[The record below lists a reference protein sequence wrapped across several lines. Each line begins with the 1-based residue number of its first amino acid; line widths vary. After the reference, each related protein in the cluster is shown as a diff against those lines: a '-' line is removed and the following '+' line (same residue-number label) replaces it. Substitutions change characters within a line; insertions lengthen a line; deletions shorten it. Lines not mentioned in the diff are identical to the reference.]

1 MELNLAKRI
10 EPIPRA
16 EGSLL
21 EDALRKWPEPSA
33 IDRLLF
39 KVHAPNFLKE
49 VWARRHYKAIFDSFQ
64 SYPMTKS
71 QRRASVSFSKETLV
85 VAGAGSGKTAL
96 LLARAKYL
104 LQSKR
109 SATGEVL
116 LVSFNKDAVDEILTR
131 SKYLNLKIAAR
142 TFNALG
148 NDIANSGKNKKPV
161 LFTSKGETEN
171 FLEKALNS
179 KISPE
184 TRAELAKYF
193 SSEMVPFKRYD
204 DFDDLSEYVAYVRG
218 SIPTTLQNER
228 VKSHGEWMIANYLFC
243 NNIPY
248 KYEEVYR
255 AGTEEDFHQPDFT
268 VEAVSGKTI
277 YVEYFGID
285 KYGNTAP
292 GIDSKAYNDSITWK
306 RAVHKRNNTKL
317 IQLTFEDLKNRTLLS
332 KLRKDLLSLNVEFK
346 PKTYEEVLVRANS
359 LGYQTRFLSTSKAF
373 LERARA
379 NNDKTADLFLKA
391 GKDPRSISFLRVF
404 DTLRSS
410 YEEELRNQG
419 GIDFADQIHLAIAA
433 LKNPDVPFF
442 HSQLLVDEF
451 QDISK
456 DRMALLDA
464 IRAKKPDLEITYVG
478 DDWQAINRF
487 AGSDVDIMK
496 RLSKRDFNRKVI
508 ALSDTFRLPQS
519 LANFSSRFISKN
531 PLQIK
536 KRIIGRPDQGHTSLF
551 VHWDT
556 SQNDPIN
563 NLKHV
568 IKLIGPDSSDPTK
581 KLQIL
586 SRYSHNKPEMFQVKP
601 LWAGP
606 IEIRTIHSAKGLE
619 AHYVIVMDV
628 VQDYFGFPSTIED
641 DPVLALVKPSEENY
655 EFAEERRVFYVALTR
670 AKIAC
675 HLISPIELPSLFTTE
690 LLKDGVGKHLG
701 LDESK
706 NRVCPLCKSG
716 RLYTAKNGSG
726 KFCSNTPLCS
736 FRVPTCS
743 DCHKAVEVTSVKPIK
758 YECEQ
763 HPKNIF
769 RKCPSCSWGVLIDV
783 PKRDGS
789 GVFQSCHSWSTTKC
803 VGPNRW
809 VQKPGRRST

>member
-1 MELNLAKRI
+1 MARTI
-10 EPIPRA
+10 EPTPEIEPSHI
-16 EGSLL
+16 E
-21 EDALRKWPEPSA
+21 EALSKWPQPSS
-33 IDRLLF
+33 IDRLLV
-39 KVHAPNFLKE
+39 KAHAPNFVKE

-64 SYPMTKS
+64 AYPMTKS
-71 QRRASVSFSKETLV
+71 QRRASVSFSHETLV

-109 SATGEVL
+109 SSTGEVL

-131 SKYLNLKIAAR
+131 SKELNLKIAAR

-148 NDIANSGKNKKPV
+148 NDIANSGKNRKPV
-161 LFTSKGETEN
+161 LFTSKGETEK
-171 FLEKALNS
+171 FLENALDS

-184 TRAELAKYF
+184 TRTELAKYF

-243 NNIPY
+243 NNISY

-268 VEAVSGKTI
+268 VQAASGKSI
-277 YVEYFGID
+277 FIEYFGID
-285 KYGNTAP
+285 KHGNTAP
-292 GIDSKAYNDSITWK
+292 GIDSKVYNDSIAWK
-306 RAVHKRNNTKL
+306 RAVHTRNNTKL
-317 IQLTFEDLKNRTLLS
+317 VQLTFEDLKNRTLLS
-332 KLRKDLLSLNVEFK
+332 KLRRDLLSLNVEFL
-346 PKTYEEVLVRANS
+346 PKSYEEVLITANS

-404 DTLRSS
+404 ETLRSS

-433 LKNPDVPFF
+433 LKNPDVPFS

-478 DDWQAINRF
+478 DDWQAINRC

-496 RLSKRDFNRKVI
+496 RLSKRDFKRKVI

-551 VHWDT
+551 IHWDT

-563 NLKHV
+563 NLKLV
-568 IKLIGPDSSDPTK
+568 IKQIGPDSSDPTK

-586 SRYSHNKPEMFQVKP
+586 SRYSHNKPEMFQVKS

-641 DPVLALVKPSEENY
+641 DPVLALVKPSEENFEY
-655 EFAEERRVFYVALTR
+655 AEERRVFYVALTR

-701 LDESK
+701 LDDSK

-716 RLYTAKNGSG
+716 RLYAAKNGTG

-736 FRVPTCS
+736 FRAPTCLE
-743 DCHKAVEVTSVKPIK
+743 CHKAVEVTTVKPIK
-758 YECEQ
+758 YECEE
-763 HPKNIF
+763 HPTNTF

-783 PKRDGS
+783 LKKDGS
-789 GVFQSCHSWSTTKC
+789 GFFESCHSWSTTKC

-809 VQKPGRRST
+809 AQKSKRRGV

>member
-1 MELNLAKRI
+1 MKRI
-10 EPIPRA
+10 ESASNDEPSSF
-16 EGSLL
+16 E
-21 EDALRKWPEPSA
+21 EALSKWPQPN
-33 IDRLLF
+33 IVDRLLP
-39 KVHAPNFLKE
+39 KVHAPNFVKE
-49 VWARRHYKAIFDSFQ
+49 VWARRHYKALFDSFQ
-64 SYPMTKS
+64 AYPLTKS
-71 QRRASVSFSKETLV
+71 QRKASVSFSRETLV

-109 SATGEVL
+109 SAIGEVL
-116 LVSFNKDAVDEILTR
+116 LVSFNKDAVEEILTR
-131 SKYLNLKIAAR
+131 SKELNLKIAAR

-148 NDIANSGKNKKPV
+148 NDIANSGKNRKPV
-161 LFTSKGETEN
+161 LFTSKGETEK
-171 FLEKALNS
+171 FLENALNS
-179 KISPE
+179 KISSE
-184 TRAELAKYF
+184 TRTELAKYF

-204 DFDDLSEYVAYVRG
+204 DFDNLSEYVAYVRG
-218 SIPTTLQNER
+218 SIPITLQNER

-243 NNIPY
+243 NNISY
-248 KYEEVYR
+248 KYEDVYR
-255 AGTEEDFHQPDFT
+255 EGAEEDIHQPDFT
-268 VEAVSGKTI
+268 VQASDGKLI
-277 YVEYFGID
+277 YIEYFGID
-285 KYGNTAP
+285 KYGITAP
-292 GIDSKAYNDSITWK
+292 GIDSKVYNDSIIWK
-306 RAVHKRNNTKL
+306 REVHKRNNTKL
-317 IQLTFEDLKNRTLLS
+317 VQLTFEDLKTRTLLS
-332 KLRKDLLSLNVEFK
+332 KLRKELLSLNVHFK
-346 PKTYEEVLVRANS
+346 PKTYEEVLLRANS
-359 LGYQTRFLSTSKAF
+359 LGYQSRFLSTSKAF

-379 NNDKTADLFLKA
+379 NNDKTADLFLRA
-391 GKDPRSISFLRVF
+391 GEDPRSISFLRVF
-404 DTLRSS
+404 ETLRSS
-410 YEEELRNQG
+410 YEEELRNKG

-433 LKNPDVPFF
+433 LRNTDIPFT

-456 DRMALLDA
+456 DRMSLLDA
-464 IRAKKPDLEITYVG
+464 IRSKKPELEITYVG

-496 RLSKRDFNRKVI
+496 RLSKRDFQRKVI

-536 KRIIGRPDQGHTSLF
+536 KRIIGRPDQGHTSLYI
-551 VHWDT
+551 HWDT

-568 IKLIGPDSSDPTK
+568 IRQIGSDASDPSK

-641 DPVLALVKPSEENY
+641 DPVLALVKPSEEDY
-655 EFAEERRVFYVALTR
+655 EFSEERRVFYVALTR

-690 LLKDGVGKHLG
+690 LLKDGVGTHLG
-701 LDESK
+701 LDDSK

-716 RLYTAKNGSG
+716 RLYAAKNGSG
-726 KFCSNTPLCS
+726 KVCSNTPLCS
-736 FRVPTCS
+736 FRAPTCL
-743 DCHKAVEVTSVKPIK
+743 DCNKAVEVIAVKPIR
-758 YECEQ
+758 YECEE

-789 GVFQSCHSWSTTKC
+789 GFFQSCHSWSTTKC

-809 VQKPGRRST
+809 VQKPGRRRV

>member
-1 MELNLAKRI
+1 
-10 EPIPRA
+10 
-16 EGSLL
+16 
-21 EDALRKWPEPSA
+21 
-33 IDRLLF
+33 
-39 KVHAPNFLKE
+39 LKE
-49 VWARRHYKAIFDSFQ
+49 IWAKRHYKAIFDSFQ
-64 SYPMTKS
+64 AYPMTKS
-71 QRRASVSFSKETLV
+71 QRRASVSFSQETLV

-116 LVSFNKDAVDEILTR
+116 LVSFNKDAVEEILTR
-131 SKYLNLKIAAR
+131 SKELDLKIAAR

-148 NDIANSGKNKKPV
+148 NDIANSGKNKKKV
-161 LFTSKGETEN
+161 LFSDKGSTEK
-171 FLEKALNS
+171 FLEDALNS
-179 KISPE
+179 KMSPE
-184 TRAELAKYF
+184 TRTELAKYF
-193 SSEMVPFKRYD
+193 SSEMVPFKQYE

-243 NNIPY
+243 NNIAY
-248 KYEEVYR
+248 TYEEVYR
-255 AGTEEDFHQPDFT
+255 AGTEGDFHQPDFT
-268 VEAVSGKTI
+268 IQGVSGEAI
-277 YVEYFGID
+277 YIEYFGID
-285 KYGNTAP
+285 KNGSTAP
-292 GIDSKAYNDSITWK
+292 GIDAKAYNESIKWK
-306 RAVHKRNNTKL
+306 LEVHNRNKTK
-317 IQLTFEDLKNRTLLS
+317 IVQLTFEDLKNRTLLS
-332 KLRKDLLSLNVEFK
+332 KLRKELLSLKVGFN
-346 PKTYEEVLVRANS
+346 PKSYEEVLTKANS
-359 LGYQTRFLSTSKAF
+359 LGYQSRFLSTSKAF

-379 NNDKTADLFLKA
+379 NDDKTGDLFVKA

-404 DTLRSS
+404 ETLRSS
-410 YEEELRNQG
+410 YELELRIQN
-419 GIDFADQIHLAIAA
+419 GIDFADQIHLAISA
-433 LKNPDVPFF
+433 LKNPDVPFI

-456 DRMALLDA
+456 DRMALLNA
-464 IRAKKPDLEITYVG
+464 IRAKKPNLEITYVG

-496 RLSKRDFNRKVI
+496 RLSRKDMHRKVI

-519 LANFSSRFISKN
+519 LASFSSQFISKN

-536 KRIIGRPDQGHTSLF
+536 KRIVGRPDQDRASLF
-551 VHWDT
+551 IHWNT

-563 NLKHV
+563 NLKLV
-568 IKLIGPDSSDPTK
+568 IEEIGEAAYDSSK

-586 SRYSHNKPEMFQVKP
+586 SRYGHNKPELFQVKP

-619 AHYVIVMDV
+619 ADYVIVMDV
-628 VQDYFGFPSTIED
+628 VQDYYGFPSTIED
-641 DPVLALVKPSEENY
+641 DPVLALVKPSEENF

-690 LLKDGVGKHLG
+690 LLKDNVGEHLG
-701 LDESK
+701 LDES
-706 NRVCPLCKSG
+706 NRVCPLCNSG

-736 FRVPTCS
+736 FRAPSCT
-743 DCHKAVEVTSVKPIK
+743 DCHQAVEVMAVKPIK
-758 YECEQ
+758 YQCQ
-763 HPKNIF
+763 RHPKNIY

-783 PKRDGS
+783 PKKDGS
-789 GVFQSCHSWSTTKC
+789 GVFQSCHSWATTKC

-809 VQKPGRRST
+809 VKSQRSAIYKRRK

>member
-1 MELNLAKRI
+1 MAKRI
-10 EPIPRA
+10 EPTP
-16 EGSLL
+16 EVDPSLV
-21 EDALRKWPEPSA
+21 EEALSKWPQQSS

-39 KVHAPNFLKE
+39 KAHAPNFVKE

-64 SYPMTKS
+64 DYPMTKS
-71 QRRASVSFSKETLV
+71 QRKASVSFSRETLV

-116 LVSFNKDAVDEILTR
+116 LVSFNKDAIDEILTR
-131 SKYLNLKIAAR
+131 SKKLNLKIAAR

-148 NDIANSGKNKKPV
+148 NDIANSGKNRKPV
-161 LFTSKGETEN
+161 LFTSKGDTEK
-171 FLEKALNS
+171 FLEEALNS

-184 TRAELAKYF
+184 TRTELAKYF
-193 SSEMVPFKRYD
+193 SSEMVPFKRYE

-218 SIPTTLQNER
+218 SIPITLQNER

-268 VEAVSGKTI
+268 VQAVSGKTI
-277 YVEYFGID
+277 FIEYFGID
-285 KYGNTAP
+285 KHGNTAP
-292 GIDSKAYNDSITWK
+292 GIDSKVYNDSITWK

-317 IQLTFEDLKNRTLLS
+317 VQLTFEDLKNRTLLS
-332 KLRKDLLSLNVEFK
+332 KLRKDLLLLNVEFK
-346 PKTYEEVLVRANS
+346 PKTYEEVLIKANS
-359 LGYQTRFLSTSKAF
+359 LGYQSRFLSTSKAF

-379 NNDKTADLFLKA
+379 NNDKTSDLYFKA

-404 DTLRSS
+404 ETLRSS
-410 YEEELRNQG
+410 YEEELSNQG

-433 LKNPDVPFF
+433 LKNPDVAFA

-456 DRMALLDA
+456 DRMALLNA

-496 RLSKRDFNRKVI
+496 RLSKRNFHRKVI
-508 ALSDTFRLPQS
+508 ALSDTFRLPQT
-519 LANFSSRFISKN
+519 LANFSSQFISKN

-536 KRIIGRPDQGHTSLF
+536 KRIIGRPDHGHTSLF
-551 VHWDT
+551 IHWDT

-568 IKLIGPDSSDPTK
+568 IKQIGPDSSDPSK

-586 SRYSHNKPEMFQVKP
+586 SRYGHNKPEMFQVKS
-601 LWAGP
+601 LWTGP

-628 VQDYFGFPSTIED
+628 VQDYFGFPSMIET
-641 DPVLALVKPSEENY
+641 DPVMALVKPLEESF

-690 LLKDGVGKHLG
+690 LLKDDVGKHLG

-706 NRVCPLCKSG
+706 NRVCPLCNSG

-736 FRVPTCS
+736 FRAPICL
-743 DCHKAVEVTSVKPIK
+743 DCHKAVEVTSVNPIK
-758 YECEQ
+758 YECED
-763 HPKNIF
+763 HPKNIY

-809 VQKPGRRST
+809 LQKPRRRSA

>member
-1 MELNLAKRI
+1 M
-10 EPIPRA
+10 
-16 EGSLL
+16 
-21 EDALRKWPEPSA
+21 
-33 IDRLLF
+33 
-39 KVHAPNFLKE
+39 KE
-49 VWARRHYKAIFDSFQ
+49 VWAKRHYKDIFDSFQ
-64 SYPMTKS
+64 AYPMTKS
-71 QRRASVSFSKETLV
+71 QRKASVSFSRETLV

-116 LVSFNKDAVDEILTR
+116 LVSFNKDAVEEILIR
-131 SKYLNLKIAAR
+131 SKELKLKIAAR

-148 NDIANSGKNKKPV
+148 NDIANSGKNKKKV
-161 LFTSKGETEN
+161 LFTDEGSIEK
-171 FLEKALNS
+171 FLDNALNS

-184 TRAELAKYF
+184 TRTELAKYF
-193 SSEMVPFKRYD
+193 SSEMVPFKRYE
-204 DFDDLSEYVAYVRG
+204 DFDNLSEYVAYVRG
-218 SIPTTLQNER
+218 SIPTTLQDDR

-243 NNIPY
+243 NNISY
-248 KYEEVYR
+248 AYEEVYR
-255 AGTEEDFHQPDFT
+255 TGTESDFHKPDFT
-268 VEAVSGKTI
+268 IPGVSGQAI
-277 YVEYFGID
+277 YIEYFGID
-285 KYGNTAP
+285 KNGSTAP
-292 GIDSKAYNDSITWK
+292 GIDVKAYNESIIWK
-306 RAVHKRNNTKL
+306 RAVHNRNNTKL
-317 IQLTFEDLKNRTLLS
+317 VELTFEDLKNRTLLS
-332 KLRKDLLSLNVEFK
+332 KLRKELLSLNVEFK
-346 PKTYEEVLVRANS
+346 PKSYEEVLTRANT
-359 LGYQTRFLSTSKAF
+359 LGYQSRFLSTSKAF

-379 NNDKTADLFLKA
+379 NDDKTVDLFLKA

-404 DTLRSS
+404 ETLRSS
-410 YEEELRNQG
+410 YEQELRNQN
-419 GIDFADQIHLAIAA
+419 GIDFADQIHLAISA
-433 LKNPDVPFF
+433 LNNPDVPFV

-464 IRAKKPDLEITYVG
+464 IRAKKPNLEITYVG

-496 RLSKRDFNRKVI
+496 RLSRRDLHRKVI

-519 LANFSSRFISKN
+519 LANFSSQFISKN

-536 KRIIGRPDQGHTSLF
+536 KHIVGRPDRDRVSLF
-551 VHWDT
+551 IHWNT

-563 NLKHV
+563 NLKLV
-568 IKLIGPDSSDPTK
+568 IKEIGKDAYDSNK

-586 SRYSHNKPEMFQVKP
+586 SRYGRNKPDMYQVRK
-601 LWAGP
+601 LWSGP

-619 AHYVIVMDV
+619 ADYVVVMDV

-641 DPVLALVKPSEENY
+641 DPVLALVKPSKEKF

-690 LLKDGVGKHLG
+690 LLKDNVGEHLG
-701 LDESK
+701 LDES
-706 NRVCPLCKSG
+706 NRVCPLCNSG
-716 RLYTAKNGSG
+716 RLYTAKSGNG

-736 FRVPTCS
+736 FRAPVCL
-743 DCHKAVEVTSVKPIK
+743 DCHQAVDVIAVKPIK
-758 YECEQ
+758 YQCKD
-763 HPKNIF
+763 HPKNVYS
-769 RKCPSCSWGVLIDV
+769 KCPSCSWGVLIEV
-783 PKRDGS
+783 PKKDGS

-809 VQKPGRRST
+809 VKSQWGGISKRSR

>member
-1 MELNLAKRI
+1 
-10 EPIPRA
+10 
-16 EGSLL
+16 
-21 EDALRKWPEPSA
+21 
-33 IDRLLF
+33 
-39 KVHAPNFLKE
+39 LKE
-49 VWARRHYKAIFDSFQ
+49 AWAKRHYKAIFDSFQ
-64 SYPMTKS
+64 AYPMTKS
-71 QRRASVSFSKETLV
+71 QRKASVSFSRETLV

-104 LQSKR
+104 LQSNR

-116 LVSFNKDAVDEILTR
+116 LVSFNKDAVKEILTR
-131 SKYLNLKIAAR
+131 SKELKLKIAAR

-148 NDIANSGKNKKPV
+148 NDIANSGKNKKKV
-161 LFTSKGETEN
+161 LFTDEGSIEK
-171 FLEKALNS
+171 FLDNALNS

-184 TRAELAKYF
+184 TRTELAKYF
-193 SSEMVPFKRYD
+193 SSEMVPFKRYE

-218 SIPTTLQNER
+218 SIPTTLQDDR

-243 NNIPY
+243 NNISY
-248 KYEEVYR
+248 TYEEVYR
-255 AGTEEDFHQPDFT
+255 TGTESDFHKPDFT
-268 VEAVSGKTI
+268 IPGVSGQAI
-277 YVEYFGID
+277 YIEYFGID
-285 KYGNTAP
+285 KNGSTAP
-292 GIDSKAYNDSITWK
+292 GIDAKAYNESIIWK
-306 RAVHKRNNTKL
+306 RAVHNRNNTKL
-317 IQLTFEDLKNRTLLS
+317 VELTFEDLKNRTLLS
-332 KLRKDLLSLNVEFK
+332 KLRKELLSLNVEFK
-346 PKTYEEVLVRANS
+346 PKSYEEVLTRANT
-359 LGYQTRFLSTSKAF
+359 LGYQSRFLSTSKAF

-379 NNDKTADLFLKA
+379 NDDKTVDLFLKA

-404 DTLRSS
+404 ETLRSS
-410 YEEELRNQG
+410 YEQELRNQN
-419 GIDFADQIHLAIAA
+419 GIDFADQIHLAISA
-433 LKNPDVPFF
+433 LNNPDVPFV
-442 HSQLLVDEF
+442 HSQIVVDEF

-464 IRAKKPDLEITYVG
+464 IRAKKPNLEITYVG

-496 RLSKRDFNRKVI
+496 RLSRRDLHRKVI

-519 LANFSSRFISKN
+519 LANFSSQFISKN

-536 KRIIGRPDQGHTSLF
+536 KRIVGRPDRDRASLF
-551 VHWDT
+551 IHWNT

-563 NLKHV
+563 NLKLV
-568 IKLIGPDSSDPTK
+568 IKEIGEDAYDSNK

-586 SRYSHNKPEMFQVKP
+586 SRYGRNKPDMYQVRK
-601 LWAGP
+601 LWSGP

-619 AHYVIVMDV
+619 ADYVVVMDV

-641 DPVLALVKPSEENY
+641 DPVLALVKPSKEKF

-690 LLKDGVGKHLG
+690 LLKDNVGEHLG
-701 LDESK
+701 LDES
-706 NRVCPLCKSG
+706 NRVCPLCNSG
-716 RLYTAKNGSG
+716 RLYTAKSGNG

-736 FRVPTCS
+736 FRAPVCL
-743 DCHKAVEVTSVKPIK
+743 DCHQAVDVIAVKPIK
-758 YECEQ
+758 YQCKD
-763 HPKNIF
+763 HPKNIYS
-769 RKCPSCSWGVLIDV
+769 KCPSCSWGVLIEV
-783 PKRDGS
+783 PKKDGS

-809 VQKPGRRST
+809 VKSQWGGVSKRSR

>member
-1 MELNLAKRI
+1 LAKSI
-10 EPIPRA
+10 EPSPSA
-16 EGSLL
+16 SQSLT
-21 EDALRKWPEPSA
+21 EDALSNWPQASA
-33 IDRLLF
+33 VDRFLY
-39 KVHAPNFLKE
+39 KAHAPNFVKE
-49 VWARRHYKAIFDSFQ
+49 IWARHHYKAIFDSFQ
-64 SYPMTKS
+64 AYPMTKS
-71 QRRASVSFSKETLV
+71 QRKASVSFSRETLV

-109 SATGEVL
+109 SGIGEVL
-116 LVSFNKDAVDEILTR
+116 LISFNKDAVDEILVR
-131 SKYLNLKIAAR
+131 SKELNLKIVAR

-161 LFTSKGETEN
+161 LFTSKGDTEK
-171 FLEKALNS
+171 FLERALNS
-179 KISPE
+179 EISSE
-184 TRAELAKYF
+184 SRAELAKYF

-243 NNIPY
+243 NNIAY

-268 VEAVSGKTI
+268 VQTVSGKSI
-277 YVEYFGID
+277 FIEYFGID

-292 GIDSKAYNDSITWK
+292 GIDSKAYNASITWK

-332 KLRKDLLSLNVEFK
+332 KLRKDLLSLNVVFK
-346 PKTYEEVLVRANS
+346 PKTYEEVLSRANS
-359 LGYQTRFLSTSKAF
+359 LGYQSRFLATSKAF

-379 NNDKTADLFLKA
+379 NNDNTSKLFLKA
-391 GKDPRSISFLRVF
+391 GNDPRSVSFLRVF
-404 DTLRSS
+404 ETLRSR
-410 YEEELRNQG
+410 YEEELQNQG
-419 GIDFADQIHLAIAA
+419 GIDFADQIHLAIVA
-433 LKNPDVPFF
+433 LKNPDVPFT
-442 HSQLLVDEF
+442 HNQLLVDEF

-456 DRMALLDA
+456 DRMALLRA

-496 RLSKRDFNRKVI
+496 QLSKRNADRKVI
-508 ALSDTFRLPQS
+508 ALSETFRLPQS

-531 PLQIK
+531 ALQIK
-536 KRIIGRPDQGHTSLF
+536 KRIIGRPDQDRSSLF
-551 VHWDT
+551 IHWDT
-556 SQNDPIN
+556 SQNEPFN

-568 IKLIGPDSSDPTK
+568 IKRIGPDSSDPSK

-586 SRYSHNKPEMFQVKP
+586 ARYSHNKPEVFLIKP
-601 LWAGP
+601 FWAGP

-619 AHYVIVMDV
+619 ADYVIVMDV

-641 DPVLALVKPSEENY
+641 DPVLALVKPSEESF

-690 LLKDGVGKHLG
+690 LLKDRVGKHLG
-701 LDESK
+701 LDDSK
-706 NRVCPLCKSG
+706 NRVCPLCNSG
-716 RLYTAKNGSG
+716 RLYTASNGSG

-736 FRVPTCS
+736 FRAPTCS
-743 DCHKAVEVTSVKPIK
+743 ECLKAVEVVAVRPIK
-758 YECEQ
+758 YECEE
-763 HPKNIF
+763 HPRNVY
-769 RKCPSCSWGVLIDV
+769 RKCPSCSWGVLVDV

-809 VQKPGRRST
+809 AQKTKGRNS